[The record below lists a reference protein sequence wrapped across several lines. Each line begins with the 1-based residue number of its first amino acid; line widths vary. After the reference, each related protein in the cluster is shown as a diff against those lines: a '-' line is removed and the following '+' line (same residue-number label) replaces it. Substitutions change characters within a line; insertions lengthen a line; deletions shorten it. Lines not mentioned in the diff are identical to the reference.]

1 MLVLGCLTL
10 GNLNKKAT
18 SEESLG
24 KPMWRTVISSG
35 VITLIMGIVNIFATY
50 IFRDHSGP
58 EKVTA
63 RQVRSEGSLSR
74 GKVLNKAMGTPSVA
88 TSGSVYTTPRR
99 SFHLG
104 RSDSLPSYNRPSQP
118 AGIRNVSAPMPQ
130 QTPRE
135 MEQGD
140 WKVGERPP
148 TAMHPAYIQGRPF

>member
-1 MLVLGCLTL
+1 MIVLGNLTL

-18 SEESLG
+18 SEKSLG
-24 KPMWRTVISSG
+24 TSMWRTVISG
-35 VITLIMGIVNIFATY
+35 GIVTLIMGIVNLFAHF

-58 EKVTA
+58 VKVTA

-74 GKVLNKAMGTPSVA
+74 GTVINKASATPSVA

-104 RSDSLPSYNRPSQP
+104 RSDSLPSYNRPNP
-118 AGIRNVSAPMPQ
+118 PVGTRNVSAPMPQ

-148 TAMHPAYIQGRPF
+148 TAMHPAYMQGRPF